1 MCSFSNEIKFNLCR
15 KYNTQIREDESNYIN
30 SLILNHK
37 ITLFR
42 AKEKK
47 IKEITKKKVHWFRQ
61 NWGYYF

>member
-37 ITLFR
+37 ITFR
-42 AKEKK
+42 AGKK
-47 IKEITKKKVHWFRQ
+47 KVKEITKKKVHWFRQ